1 MPDLMKRLEK
11 LNEEN
16 KYKVEK
22 YVEKLLTLQRLEDR
36 LTGKINMA
44 EYDVKKID
52 PAFVEETKAKGVRCS
67 FCGKNQ
73 YHVERII
80 AGPNVYIC
88 NECVE
93 LCDEVLQDV
102 AEEEKEKK

>member
-1 MPDLMKRLEK
+1 MPDLLKKIEK

-16 KYKVEK
+16 QNRAVKYI
-22 YVEKLLTLQRLEDR
+22 EKLLTLQRLEDR

-52 PAFVEETKAKGVRCS
+52 PIFVEETKEKGVRCS

-93 LCDEVLQDV
+93 LCDEVLQDI
-102 AEEEKEKK
+102 AEEEKEKE